1 MHSRDLI
8 KDLKKQGCYFIRH
21 GKGDHQV
28 WYSPKTGKK
37 FVVPHPKKEVAIGTL
52 RSIQKSAGLL

>member
-8 KDLKKQGCYFIRH
+8 KELKAIGCYKVRQ
-21 GKGDHQV
+21 GKGSHQV

-37 FVVPHPKKEVAIGTL
+37 FPVAYPNEEIAIGTL
-52 RSIQKSAGLL
+52 KSIKKSAGL